1 MPLFILAP
9 IWMLCVIVGFACLFF
24 AKTRYFS
31 SYLLL
36 GSTLGMA
43 GAFALFLFE
52 MSYVDRHISNAAVS
66 LFGYLASPF
75 IGAALCTPI
84 GLLAASKLNGII
96 RQFIHSKRP
105 I

>member
-9 IWMLCVIVGFACLFF
+9 VWMLCVVLGFASLFF
-24 AKTRYFS
+24 TKARYLS
-31 SYLLL
+31 AYLLL
-36 GSTLGMA
+36 GSTFGMA
-43 GAFALFLFE
+43 GAFALFLIE
-52 MSYVDRHISNAAVS
+52 TSYVDRHITNSAVS

-84 GLLAASKLNGII
+84 GLLAASKLNGTIG
-96 RQFIHSKRP
+96 RLIHSKRP